1 MANIITV
8 QVPDTD
14 DNQAII
20 ARLLGIPGIK
30 IETCEEAAPALPA
43 PGQKYVNLQE
53 GAAIARVNYF
63 TFRKWVIEQK
73 KIPYERP
80 SGAKK
85 GGVRLLA
92 ANIEAFLEGRGR
104 KKATRGGSVRILD

>member
-8 QVPDTD
+8 QIPDTE
-14 DNQAII
+14 DNKAII
-20 ARLLGIPGIK
+20 ARLLSIPGVRT
-30 IETCEEAAPALPA
+30 ETRKGTTAALPA
-43 PGQKYVNLQE
+43 AGRKYVNLQE
-53 GAAIARVNYF
+53 GAAIAGVNYF

>member
-8 QVPDTD
+8 QVPDTE

-20 ARLLGIPGIK
+20 ARLLGIPGVK
-30 IETCEEAAPALPA
+30 IETASGVAPVAVR
-43 PGQKYVNLQE
+43 KYVNLHE
-53 GAAIARVNYF
+53 GAAIAGVNYF
-63 TFRKWVIEQK
+63 TFRKWVIEEK

-85 GGVRLLA
+85 GGVRLLVD
-92 ANIEAFLEGRGR
+92 NIEAFLEGRGR
-104 KKATRGGSVRILD
+104 KKTARGGRVRILD